1 MFVTVFQ
8 RSLVHFWRRRHD
20 PGILFLFFDELFHTD
35 DAAVGGGAVRRIAEF
50 VGAGHGGLH
59 VSDDLLQVSRAFSI
73 HANCWSFCEMLEHE
87 GEKKNLLN
95 FEINRMLW
103 FRRYSPGL

>member
-1 MFVTVFQ
+1 MLIFVFQ

-20 PGILFLFFDELFHTD
+20 PGILFLFFDELFHSD

-59 VSDDLLQVSRAFSI
+59 VSDDLLKVPHVAYFVFASP
-73 HANCWSFCEMLEHE
+73 SFARPVL
-87 GEKKNLLN
+87 
-95 FEINRMLW
+95 
-103 FRRYSPGL
+103 